1 MHIVDQTETRAAE
14 RADTESAGAT
24 ARADVALVSMP
35 FGPLFQPSFGL
46 SLLKAALAPLD
57 LTTQVHYFT
66 LRFAELIGASLY
78 ARICNPGGVASPFS
92 NVDLIGEWIFSEALF
107 GAERLDRDGYIENV
121 LRRRLRAEPGADQA
135 RRALGEKLI
144 QHILKMRERAPA
156 FLDGCLAT
164 ALRERPRIVGFT
176 SLFEQQ
182 VASLALARR
191 IKEQAP
197 DTFIVFGGANCAGA
211 MGAEM
216 ARQFSFVDAVVS
228 GEADL
233 IFPEFVRRVLAGQ
246 AVDDLPGIY
255 TGRRGSLGV
264 LGNRPMNAPM
274 VKDMDALPYPVYSD
288 FFAQWDASRIDK
300 RIPPRLLYETSRGCW
315 WGERHHCTFCGL
327 NAEGMAYRSKSAQ
340 RALEELLHLASQ
352 HPGCP
357 VTVVDNI
364 LDMKYFKDFIP
375 ELTARRLDLKLF
387 YEMKANVRKEQ
398 VRQLRDAGITTVQP
412 GIESFSDSVLSLMR
426 KGARGLQNIQLLK
439 WCRELGVVPR
449 WNILWGFPGESP
461 AEYARM
467 AELIPLLTHLQPP
480 GAAAQ
485 IRLDRFSPNFE
496 KAEQYGL
503 TDVEPYP
510 AYHYVY
516 PLAPAAVA
524 NLAYFFTYNYRT
536 PQDVAGY
543 TRPVAAQVA
552 AWQANHRRSELFAQ
566 DLDERLL
573 ICDLRPAARARLTA
587 LTGLQRSLYLACD
600 SAQTVTQ
607 LQSAATTRMG
617 REVPAAEVEES
628 LRPLTERGLMIREG
642 SACLSL
648 AILMGEYR
656 PADWAL
662 EEFRRLAEPSGPAA
676 RATAV
681 GDRRS
686 LLVTAGWDARAAL
699 VVDDRG
705 SAGNDRICANRC

>member
-1 MHIVDQTETRAAE
+1 MHIVHQIELHAAE
-14 RADTESAGAT
+14 RADTKSAVTA

-35 FGPLFQPSFGL
+35 FGPLFQPSLGL
-46 SLLKAALAPLD
+46 SLLKAALTPLD
-57 LTTQVHYFT
+57 LTTRVHYFT

-92 NVDLIGEWIFSEALF
+92 NDDLVGEWIFSEALF
-107 GAERLDRDGYIENV
+107 GADQLDCDGYIENV
-121 LRRRLRAEPGADQA
+121 LRRRLRAEARQGADEA

-144 QHILKMRERAPA
+144 QHILKTRERAPA
-156 FLDGCLAT
+156 FLDDCLAT

-197 DTFIVFGGANCAGA
+197 DTFIVFGGANCEGA
-211 MGAEM
+211 MGAEL
-216 ARQFSFVDAVVS
+216 ARQFPFVDAVVS

-246 AVDDLPGIY
+246 AVDDLPGVH
-255 TGRRGSLGV
+255 TGRRGGLSV
-264 LGNRPMNAPM
+264 LDNRPTNAPA
-274 VKDMDALPYPVYSD
+274 VKDMDALPYPDYSD
-288 FFAQWDASRIDK
+288 FFAQWGASQIDK

-315 WGERHHCTFCGL
+315 WGERNHCTFCGL
-327 NAEGMAYRSKSAQ
+327 NGEGMAYRSKSAQ
-340 RALEELLHLASQ
+340 RALDELLHLASQ

-375 ELTARRLDLKLF
+375 ELTARQLELKLF
-387 YEMKANVRKEQ
+387 YEIKANVRKEQ

-412 GIESFSDSVLSLMR
+412 GIESFSTSVLSLMR
-426 KGARGLQNIQLLK
+426 KGVRGLQNIQLLK
-439 WCRELGVVPR
+439 WCRELGVGPV

-467 AELIPLLTHLQPP
+467 AEIIPLLTHLQPP
-480 GAAAQ
+480 GAAGP

-503 TDVEPYP
+503 TDVTPYP

-516 PLAPAAVA
+516 ALAPAAVA

-536 PQDVAGY
+536 PQDMAGY
-543 TRPVAAQVA
+543 TRPVSAQVA

-566 DLDERLL
+566 DLGERLL
-573 ICDLRPAARARLTA
+573 ICDLRPGARARLTA

-600 SAQTVTQ
+600 SAQTVAQ
-607 LQSAATTRMG
+607 LQRTATMRMG
-617 REVPAAEVEES
+617 REVSAAEIEES
-628 LRPLTERGLMIREG
+628 LRPLTERGLMIREE

-662 EEFRRLAEPSGPAA
+662 DEFRRLAEPFLAQDGAMADFAEKHYKITITSPGPQAWERPAA
-676 RATAV
+676 
-681 GDRRS
+681 
-686 LLVTAGWDARAAL
+686 
-699 VVDDRG
+699 
-705 SAGNDRICANRC
+705 